1 MENGVPKSQQ
11 SGSAEGQLICEY
23 EGINFLDS
31 SRATRLIKQCYS
43 LSRKNIMAAS
53 IVYFHT
59 FPLKKKNK
67 EKQSIFAGI
76 ILKYWQESWRGKIL
90 VKL

>member
-1 MENGVPKSQQ
+1 MLFSIKKKHH
-11 SGSAEGQLICEY
+11 GSLY
-23 EGINFLDS
+23 
-31 SRATRLIKQCYS
+31 RL
-43 LSRKNIMAAS
+43 LSYIS
-53 IVYFHT
+53 I
-59 FPLKKKNK
+59 KKKNK